1 MSTLIINDVALEAKV
16 GERVLNVA
24 RRNAAHIGFV
34 CDNNGLC
41 QTCRCQ
47 VLAGAE
53 HLSPPSEIEQAWL
66 SPAQL
71 DGGTRLA
78 CQTVIRSAGEIR
90 VESFAETMRRM
101 ALEVI
106 APPRGTDPVSN
117 LLGLGT
123 RLLHRVSDQIA
134 ALPTGLPEVIRRNGL
149 RRSLF
154 FIRDGGRYL
163 DDLQRTAERIRTGA
177 ERLERRR
184 PTAAE

>member
-1 MSTLIINDVALEAKV
+1 MTTVIINDVPMEAKV

-47 VLAGAE
+47 VLAGADQ
-53 HLSPPSEIEQAWL
+53 LNPPSEIELAWL
-66 SPAQL
+66 TPAQL
-71 DGGTRLA
+71 DDGTRLA
-78 CQTVIRSAGEIR
+78 CQTVIRGTGEIR

-101 ALEVI
+101 ALAVI
-106 APPRGTDPVSN
+106 SPPRGTDPVSN

-123 RLLHRVSDQIA
+123 RLLNRVSEQVV
-134 ALPTGLPEVIRRNGL
+134 ALPTGLPAVIERNGL
-149 RRSLF
+149 RRSLL

-163 DDLQRTAERIRTGA
+163 DDLQRTVERLRTGT

-184 PTAAE
+184 LTADE

>member
-1 MSTLIINDVALEAKV
+1 MATVIINDAVMESKV
-16 GERVLNVA
+16 GERVLNIA

-34 CDNNGLC
+34 CHHTGRC

-47 VLAGAE
+47 LLAGAD
-53 HLSPPSEIEQAWL
+53 HLNPPSAIERAWL

-71 DGGTRLA
+71 DDGTRLV
-78 CQTVIRSAGEIR
+78 CQTLIRSAGEIR

-106 APPRGTDPVSN
+106 SPPRGTDSVSN

-123 RLLHRVSDQIA
+123 RLLNRVSEQIA
-134 ALPTGLPEVIRRNGL
+134 VLPTGLPEVISRNGL
-149 RRSLF
+149 RRSLL
-154 FIRDGGRYL
+154 FIRDGDRYL
-163 DDLQRTAERIRTGA
+163 DEQYTVERMRTGA

-184 PTAAE
+184 LTAAE

>member
-1 MSTLIINDVALEAKV
+1 MATVIINDVAMEAKV

-34 CDNNGLC
+34 CDNTGLC

-47 VLAGAE
+47 VLDGAD
-53 HLSPPSEIEQAWL
+53 HLSPPSEIERAWL

-78 CQTVIRSAGEIR
+78 CQTVVRSAGEIR

-106 APPRGTDPVSN
+106 SPPRGTDPVSN

-123 RLLHRVSDQIA
+123 RLLNRVSEQIA
-134 ALPTGLPEVIRRNGL
+134 ALPTGLPEVIGRNGL

-163 DDLQRTAERIRTGA
+163 DDLQRTAERMRTGA

-184 PTAAE
+184 LAAAE